1 MKVGD
6 LVRFNGFV
14 CLIKE
19 LGKRLTARRAVITIM
34 SSGLEMVCDL
44 DDLELLS

>member
-1 MKVGD
+1 VKVGD
-6 LVRFNGFV
+6 LVRFDGFV

-19 LGKRLTARRAVITIM
+19 LGKRLYIPYAVITIM

>member
-1 MKVGD
+1 MNVGD

-19 LGKRLTARRAVITIM
+19 LGKRLYIPYAVITIM

>member
-19 LGKRLTARRAVITIM
+19 LGKRLYIPYAVITIM
-34 SSGLEMVCDL
+34 SNGLEMVCDL

>member
-19 LGKRLTARRAVITIM
+19 LGKRLYIPYAVITIM

-44 DDLELLS
+44 DDVELFS

>member
-1 MKVGD
+1 MNVGD
-6 LVRFNGFV
+6 WVRFNGFV

-19 LGKRLTARRAVITIM
+19 LGKRLYIPYAVITIM

-44 DDLELLS
+44 DDLELIS

>member
-19 LGKRLTARRAVITIM
+19 LGKRLYIPYAVITIM
-34 SSGLEMVCDL
+34 SNRLEMVCDL